1 MSHSKILI
9 LDFGSQV
16 TQLIAR
22 RVREA
27 HVYCEVHPCD
37 VSEVWVREFAK
48 DGQLKGIILS
58 GSHASVYEVD
68 DRAPDVVFELGLP
81 VLGICYGMQTMAQ
94 QLGGKVEAGHTR
106 EFGYAEVRARGH
118 TALLK
123 DIADFTTPE
132 GHGMLK
138 VWMSHGDKVTE
149 LPEGFKLMASTDS
162 CPIAG
167 FADETRHFYGVQF
180 HPEVTHTVQGRAMLN
195 RFVLDIC
202 KASPDWVM
210 GNYVEEAVARIREQ
224 VGNEEV
230 ILGLSGGV
238 DSSVAAA
245 LIHRAI
251 GDQLTCVFVDHGL
264 LRLNEGDAV
273 MEMFAGQLHAKV
285 IRVDASDLFLGKL
298 AGVSDPEAKRKI
310 IGAEFVTVFKQ
321 EAAKLKAGNGGHK
334 GATFLAQG
342 TIYPDVIESGGAKSK
357 KAVTIKSHHNV
368 GGLPEQLGLKL
379 LEPLRDLFKD
389 EVRELGVALGLPHD
403 MVYRHPFPGPGLGVR
418 ILGEVK
424 KEYADL
430 LRRADAIF
438 IEELRNT
445 PFEGDASLVAFGGTQ
460 APRNWYEATSQ
471 AFVVFLPVKS
481 VGVMGDGRTY
491 DYVVALRAVVTS
503 DFMTADWAELPY
515 ALLKKVSGRIINEVR
530 GINRVVLDVSSKPPA
545 TIEWE

>member
-1 MSHSKILI
+1 MHDKILV

-27 HVYCEVHPCD
+27 HVYCEIHPND
-37 VSEVWVREFAK
+37 VSDAFIREFK
-48 DGQLKGIILS
+48 PKGIILS
-58 GSHASVYEVD
+58 GSHASTYED
-68 DRAPDVVFELGLP
+68 HELRAPQAVWDLGVP
-81 VLGICYGMQTMAQ
+81 VLGICYGMQTMAV
-94 QLGGKVEAGHTR
+94 QLGGKVEWSDHR

-118 TALLK
+118 TPLLQG
-123 DIADFTTPE
+123 IEDFSTAE

-149 LPEGFKLMASTDS
+149 LPPGFKLMASTPS

-167 FADETRHFYGVQF
+167 MADEARGYYGVQF
-180 HPEVTHTVQGRAMLN
+180 HPEVTHTAQGTALIN
-195 RFVLDIC
+195 RFVLGIA

-210 GNYVEEAVARIREQ
+210 GDYISEAVARIREQ
-224 VGNEEV
+224 VGDEEV

-264 LRLNEGDAV
+264 LRQDEGRLV
-273 MEMFAGQLHAKV
+273 MEMFAGRLHAKV
-285 IRVDASDLFLGKL
+285 VHVDASEQFLGQL
-298 AGVSDPEAKRKI
+298 AGVSDPEAKRKV
-310 IGAEFVTVFKQ
+310 IGREFVEVFQ
-321 EAAKLKAGNGGHK
+321 AEAKKLKSAK
-334 GATFLAQG
+334 WLAQG
-342 TIYPDVIESGGAKSK
+342 TIYPDVVESGGTKSK
-357 KAVTIKSHHNV
+357 KATIKSHHNV
-368 GGLPEQLGLKL
+368 GGLPETLGLKL
-379 LEPLRDLFKD
+379 LEPLRELFKD
-389 EVRELGVALGLPHD
+389 EVRELGVALGLPPD

-424 KEYADL
+424 KEFADL

-445 PFEGDASLVAFGGTQ
+445 RDEASGKT
-460 APRNWYEATSQ
+460 WYELTSQ

-491 DYVVALRAVVTS
+491 DHVVALRAVQTS

-515 ALLKKVSGRIINEVR
+515 SLLKKVSGRIINEVR
-530 GINRVVLDVSSKPPA
+530 GINRVAYDVSSKPPA